1 MTEQNKIVVICPV
14 WLRPRVLEQF
24 LENHYNLV
32 PRPTVILAGSPH
44 DDCMFIASRY
54 DNVIYTQGE
63 NLPVSKK
70 FNDAC
75 SLVKDLPMLGLDNG
89 EATHFI
95 LTGSDDFM
103 SQKTWEYYLA
113 FNGDHLGLR
122 DLFFYDS
129 ITKKCF
135 HFMGYT
141 GRREG
146 TPIGAC
152 HMISADVM
160 EKLNYRPYVDEERFP
175 REQSVWKK
183 VCDLGVQTKLVT
195 MAETGGIVADVKSE
209 VGIMAFT
216 PVANKNGVY
225 PDCKFVD
232 SKVIE
237 ESDIWQYIKA
247 I

>member
-32 PRPTVILAGSPH
+32 PRPTVILAGSP
-44 DDCMFIASRY
+44 DDECEEIAKSY
-54 DNVIYTQGE
+54 SNVIYAKWQ

-70 FNDAC
+70 ANNAC
-75 SLVKDLPMLGLDNG
+75 EAAKGIGLG
-89 EATHFI
+89 THYMM
-95 LTGSDDFM
+95 TGSDDFM
-103 SQKTWEYYLA
+103 SQKTWEYYLQ
-113 FNGDHLGLR
+113 FKGPHLGLR

-129 ITKKCF
+129 ISKKCF
-135 HFMGYT
+135 HFTGYT